1 MEVYTVN
8 LEEGMPYVDEALEH
22 LEKSLRRA
30 KNGGCKVVKFIHGY
44 GSSGKGGKIRRAV
57 RLELER
63 KWERGEL
70 ALVEQGERFSLF
82 DPDTQRMM
90 RRHFFVTRDSDMG
103 RNNLGVTLVML
114 K

>member
-44 GSSGKGGKIRRAV
+44 GSSGKGERSAGRCGWSWSESGSGGSWPWWCRGSASPSLIRTPS
-57 RLELER
+57 
-63 KWERGEL
+63 G
-70 ALVEQGERFSLF
+70 
-82 DPDTQRMM
+82 
-90 RRHFFVTRDSDMG
+90 
-103 RNNLGVTLVML
+103 
-114 K
+114 

>member
-1 MEVYTVN
+1 
-8 LEEGMPYVDEALEH
+8 MPQAEQAIRQMLFE
-22 LEKSLRRA
+22 LRRSP
-30 KNGGCKVVKFIHGY
+30 GLGCSAVKLIHGY

-70 ALVEQGERFSLF
+70 ALVVPGERFSLF
-82 DPDTQRMM
+82 DPDTQQMM

>member
-44 GSSGKGGKIRRAV
+44 GLLRQGGKDPPGGAV
-57 RLELER
+57 GAGA
-63 KWERGEL
+63 KVGAGGAGPGGAGG
-70 ALVEQGERFSLF
+70 ALL
-82 DPDTQRMM
+82 P
-90 RRHFFVTRDSDMG
+90 
-103 RNNLGVTLVML
+103 L
-114 K
+114 

>member
-1 MEVYTVN
+1 M
-8 LEEGMPYVDEALEH
+8 
-22 LEKSLRRA
+22 
-30 KNGGCKVVKFIHGY
+30 
-44 GSSGKGGKIRRAV
+44 

-70 ALVEQGERFSLF
+70 ALVVPGERFSLF